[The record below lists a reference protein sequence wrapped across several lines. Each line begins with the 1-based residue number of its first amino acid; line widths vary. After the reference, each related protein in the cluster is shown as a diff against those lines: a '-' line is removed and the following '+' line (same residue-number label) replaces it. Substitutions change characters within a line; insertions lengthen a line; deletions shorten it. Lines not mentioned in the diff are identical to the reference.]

1 MKKFMKIMGIA
12 ALMTGM
18 TTGAMAQ
25 EQTQETE
32 KPGFFKQAFRDMKES
47 AKRQR
52 EIDKANFKAQK
63 METKA
68 FYQEQKRLSNPKV
81 RSAAEKQ
88 RMERQLAE
96 AWLVREDVPPDG
108 RGAAFYAHA
117 LRLLAKRGDQPRM
130 RRMEEQ
136 IRETASV
143 FAMDMLILKF
153 IQGFPVVGILG
164 GIANPIY
171 YNRVLRYVQLKYRKR
186 YLLKQTDSLGVK
198 EMREESL

>member
-18 TTGAMAQ
+18 TTGALAQ

-68 FYQEQKRLSNPKV
+68 FYLEQKAKRNPEVRKMVQEQ
-81 RSAAEKQ
+81 EYQ
-88 RMERQLAE
+88 QQMAE
-96 AWLVREDVPPDG
+96 A
-108 RGAAFYAHA
+108 AARQEAA
-117 LRLLAKRGDQPRM
+117 QKRIDEARN
-130 RRMEEQ
+130 
-136 IRETASV
+136 S
-143 FAMDMLILKF
+143 K
-153 IQGFPVVGILG
+153 
-164 GIANPIY
+164 
-171 YNRVLRYVQLKYRKR
+171 
-186 YLLKQTDSLGVK
+186 
-198 EMREESL
+198 